1 MSDKSRPPRTP
12 AASTA
17 GLPTSTSPSTPAPT
31 PSSNVATIRVVLADD
46 HALVRQGF
54 RRILEDEPD
63 IAVVGEAGT
72 GLEAIDLV
80 RTTQPDVVVMDMA
93 MPEMNGLH
101 AAHEILKLRPA
112 TRILILSMYS
122 DDQYVRNALDAGV
135 HGYIL
140 KGALETDM
148 VRAIRSVAAGQQYL
162 SPELSGVLIRA
173 LQSKAAATEE
183 DPYERLTQREK
194 QVLQLIAH
202 GKSNKEIAVLLDLSV
217 NTVAVHR
224 ANLMNTLQIHKAAEL
239 VLYAVK
245 KGLVIPE

>member
-1 MSDKSRPPRTP
+1 MAD
-12 AASTA
+12 
-17 GLPTSTSPSTPAPT
+17 
-31 PSSNVATIRVVLADD
+31 IRILLVDD
-46 HALVRQGF
+46 HALVRHGF

-63 IAVVGEAGT
+63 LVVIGEAGS
-72 GLEAIDLV
+72 GLDAIDAVKTL
-80 RTTQPDVVVMDMA
+80 QPDVVVMDMA

-101 AAHEILKLRPA
+101 AAREILKQRA
-112 TRILILSMYS
+112 STRILILSMYA
-122 DDQYVRNALDAGV
+122 DEQYVRNALDAGA

-148 VRAIRSVAAGQQYL
+148 VRAVRAVAAGQQYL
-162 SPELSGVLIRA
+162 SPELAGVLIRA
-173 LQSKAAATEE
+173 LQSKAGTNDD

-245 KGLVIPE
+245 RGLVIPE